1 LANADIV
8 REIYEL
14 ARRGNHRELRTR
26 ISDDAT
32 WQPAREDGWKACTSA
47 DEIVKTMLWRSSAN
61 RLRPGDVLE
70 LGGFVFVQLR
80 GKRLERLGAKGF
92 VPKLFQVIALREGK
106 VVSIH
111 DYARRDEALAAV
123 GVKPL

>member
-32 WQPAREDGWKACTSA
+32 WQPAREGTWNACTSA

-61 RLRPGDVLE
+61 RLRPGDLLE

-92 VPKLFQVIALREGK
+92 VPKLFQVVALREGK
-106 VVSIH
+106 VVSIQ

>member
-1 LANADIV
+1 MANADLV

-26 ISDDAT
+26 LFDDAT
-32 WQPAREDGWKACTSA
+32 WHPAREDGWKACTSA
-47 DEIVKTMLWRSSAN
+47 DEVVKTMLWRSQAN
-61 RLRPGDVLE
+61 RLRPGDMLE
-70 LGGFVFVQLR
+70 LGGYVFLQLR

-92 VPKLFQVIALREGK
+92 VPKLFQVVTVREGK

-111 DYARRDEALAAV
+111 DYARRNEALEAA

>member
-1 LANADIV
+1 MSNLDTV
-8 REIYEL
+8 RELYEL

-26 ISDDAT
+26 LSDEAT
-32 WQPAREDGWKACTSA
+32 WHPAREDAWKACTNA
-47 DEIVKTMLWRSSAN
+47 DEIVKTLLWRSEAN
-61 RLRPGDVLE
+61 RLRPGDMLE

-92 VPKLFQVIALREGK
+92 VPKLFQVIAVREGK

-111 DYARRDEALAAV
+111 DYARRDEALEAA
-123 GVKPL
+123 GVRPL